1 VKYVKVRVINLSQG
15 LSNYYNYIS
24 QLHWPGVQS
33 EPALFLYGIFNW
45 SAAFIDWSNEL
56 KQLYNKNLIGGIRIL
71 HPITLNYCWFDL
83 STFQPRENKLNGRW
97 IK

>member
-1 VKYVKVRVINLSQG
+1 VKVRVINLSQG
-15 LSNYYNYIS
+15 LSNYYNYLG
-24 QLHWPGVQS
+24 QLPFSPVVQS

-83 STFQPRENKLNGRW
+83 STFQPRQRNLTEGG
-97 IK
+97 